1 MLLNSLYSTLGLS
14 IHSPFECPSFGRS
27 RNAVVGHP
35 VFLEAGSV
43 PDALE
48 SPVLARPL
56 LQLDEQGSLLFHV
69 PGIASYLLTDRA
81 KITLSVRAEGGLPRA
96 LDFLG
101 DVPVAALCMQ
111 VGLIPLSA
119 VCLSYRERS
128 YLFWSPPGTGKTS
141 LAMALVHRGF
151 RWVAD
156 GLCALDMKRGH
167 PLIQPGFPV
176 IKLWSDSLE
185 ALAMSRP
192 QGEPGPGGRFS
203 VSVAPWY
210 DGEPRQ
216 LAAIALLLP
225 ARGGLATRCQR
236 LQGGAAFAG
245 AAKLVTLPAVAR
257 ALGAEAGFMQSL
269 AQVVT
274 RVPVLDLLHPAGL
287 EKLDEAADWLMQQ
300 ILFGPGSD

>member
-1 MLLNSLYSTLGLS
+1 MTNIYSALGLS

-27 RNAVVGHP
+27 RNAVVGHSI
-35 VFLEAGSV
+35 FLEAGAV
-43 PDALE
+43 PHALE
-48 SPVLARPL
+48 SPELARPL

-69 PGIASYLLTDRA
+69 PGVASYLLTDRR
-81 KITLSVRAEGGLPRA
+81 KITLSVREEGGLPRA
-96 LDFLG
+96 LDFLR

-128 YLFWSPPGTGKTS
+128 YLFWSPPGAGKTS
-141 LAMALVHRGF
+141 LAMALVRRGF

-156 GLCALDMKRGH
+156 GLCALDMRGTH
-167 PLIQPGFPV
+167 SLIQPGFPV
-176 IKLWSDSLE
+176 IKLWPDSLE

-192 QGEPGPGGRFS
+192 QCEPGPGGRFS
-203 VSVAPWY
+203 ISAAPWY

-216 LAAIALLLP
+216 LAAIALLRP
-225 ARGGLATRCQR
+225 ARGGMATRCQR

-245 AAKLVTLPAVAR
+245 AAKLVTLPAMAR

-269 AQVVT
+269 AGIAS

-287 EKLDEAADWLMQQ
+287 EKLDEAADRLMEQ
-300 ILFGPGSD
+300 ILFGQGSD

>member
-1 MLLNSLYSTLGLS
+1 MTN
-14 IHSPFECPSFGRS
+14 IHSALGHSFHLPFECPSFGIPRDTPLGPS
-27 RNAVVGHP
+27 
-35 VFLEAGSV
+35 VFLKAGDV
-43 PDALE
+43 PDVLE
-48 SPVLARPL
+48 KPVLSRPL

-81 KITLSVRAEGGLPRA
+81 KITLSVREDGGLPRA
-96 LDFLG
+96 LDFLR

-111 VGLIPLSA
+111 GGLIPLSA

-128 YLFWSPPGTGKTS
+128 YLLWSPPGTGKTS
-141 LAMALVHRGF
+141 LAMALVRRGF

-156 GLCALDMKRGH
+156 GLCALDMRGSH

-176 IKLWSDSLE
+176 IKLWPDSLE
-185 ALAMSRP
+185 ALSMPRP

-203 VSVAPWY
+203 ISAAPWY

-216 LAAIALLLP
+216 LAAIALLRP
-225 ARGGLATRCQR
+225 ARGGMATRCQR

-257 ALGAEAGFMQSL
+257 ALGAEASFMQSL
-269 AQVVT
+269 AGIAS

-287 EKLDEAADWLMQQ
+287 EKLDEAADWLMEQ
-300 ILFGPGSD
+300 ILFGQGSD